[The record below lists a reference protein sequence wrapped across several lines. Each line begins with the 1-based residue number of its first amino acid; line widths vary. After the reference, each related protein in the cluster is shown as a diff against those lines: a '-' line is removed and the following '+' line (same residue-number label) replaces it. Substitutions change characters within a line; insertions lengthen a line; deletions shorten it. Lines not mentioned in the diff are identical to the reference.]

1 MAAAVVTLETLYA
14 ELKAVHREIRKVRQ
28 HIEDPTGEKA
38 KLRSENSTFKR
49 PLDVSDKLRSF
60 LKLTADEKI
69 SRADVSKR
77 VNEYVKTN
85 NLKNGSTIVP
95 DEALQNV
102 LQVPIAEL
110 EGLTSL
116 KLNKYLS
123 PHFIKATPPADAGTQ
138 PATPAAKPR
147 PKVKA

>member
-1 MAAAVVTLETLYA
+1 MEITLETVYA
-14 ELKAVHREIRKVRQ
+14 ELKSIHRELRKVRQ

-60 LKLTADEKI
+60 LKLGADEKI

-85 NLKNGSTIVP
+85 NLKNGPTIVP
-95 DEALQNV
+95 DEALQTV

-123 PHFIKATPPADAGTQ
+123 PHFVKPAPVEGA
-138 PATPAAKPR
+138 PASAPKKPTGR